1 MNGRSSFLKLRGLVP
16 QFLDFSLDNMRGNPI
31 DTVQY
36 RFCISRSGFQ
46 VVIMRHIDVR
56 VLTEVTI

>member
-1 MNGRSSFLKLRGLVP
+1 MNGRSLFLKLRGLVP
-16 QFLDFSLDNMRGNPI
+16 QFLDFSLDKLRGNPM

-36 RFCISRSGFQ
+36 RSSISRSGFQ